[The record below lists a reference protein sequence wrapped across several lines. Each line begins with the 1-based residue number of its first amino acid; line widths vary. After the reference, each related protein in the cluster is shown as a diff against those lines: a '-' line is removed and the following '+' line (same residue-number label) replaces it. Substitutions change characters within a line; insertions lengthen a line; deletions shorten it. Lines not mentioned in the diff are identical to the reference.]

1 MSEDPKF
8 KEVFDSL
15 TPDRQKGYI
24 LHIQKVK
31 KSTKRTFRRTSRIE
45 KNSKRIFI
53 GKDLHDCVCGLSKKM
68 PKCDGSHNKF

>member
-15 TPDRQKGYI
+15 TPNRQKGYI
-24 LHIQKVK
+24 LYIQKVK
-31 KSTKRTFRRTSRIE
+31 KSTTRTSRIE

-68 PKCDGSHNKF
+68 PKCDGSHNKS

>member
-8 KEVFDSL
+8 KEAFDSL
-15 TPDRQKGYI
+15 TPNLQKGYI
-24 LHIQKVK
+24 LHIQQAKQ
-31 KSTKRTFRRTSRIE
+31 STTRTSRIE

-68 PKCDGSHNKF
+68 PKCDGSHNKS